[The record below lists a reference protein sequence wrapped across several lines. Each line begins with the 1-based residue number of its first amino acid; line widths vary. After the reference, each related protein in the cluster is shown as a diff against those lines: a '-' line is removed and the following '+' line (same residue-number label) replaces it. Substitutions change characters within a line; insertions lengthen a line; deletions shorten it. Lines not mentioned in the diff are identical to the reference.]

1 MAKNLGINS
10 FSGDMSR
17 GFPAVSTAGNLGGI
31 CLRYTKSWPGTTP
44 MILGERTKAARD
56 DSYFP
61 ILNEEAKY
69 LEPQNPQNHRVGKV
83 TKKPS
88 WTPKMRCFELHIT
101 LCDVLVILVY
111 VCIYIYM
118 YELHVYIPD
127 SNPMHT
133 VGFFQIFIFSLLAPK
148 IS

>member
-1 MAKNLGINS
+1 M
-10 FSGDMSR
+10 F
-17 GFPAVSTAGNLGGI
+17 FPAVSTAGNLGGI
-31 CLRYTKSWPGTTP
+31 CLRYTKSWPVTTP
-44 MILGERTKAARD
+44 MILGERTKVARD

-83 TKKPS
+83 CPFPDVFKNTS
-88 WTPKMRCFELHIT
+88 WTPKMRCFQLYIT
-101 LCDVLVILVY
+101 LCHVLVILVY
-111 VCIYIYM
+111 ICMYIFICMIM

-133 VGFFQIFIFSLLAPK
+133 VGFFQIFIFSLLAPQ